1 MYNRFENGIHPRDQ
15 VSDILAAAKDHS
27 SSLEDHVRLLEKVR
41 NIFLGLDAR
50 KPVYVALDE
59 VIPKSSLLSYKD
71 FLI

>member
-41 NIFLGLDAR
+41 NI
-50 KPVYVALDE
+50 E
-59 VIPKSSLLSYKD
+59 
-71 FLI
+71 LIAY